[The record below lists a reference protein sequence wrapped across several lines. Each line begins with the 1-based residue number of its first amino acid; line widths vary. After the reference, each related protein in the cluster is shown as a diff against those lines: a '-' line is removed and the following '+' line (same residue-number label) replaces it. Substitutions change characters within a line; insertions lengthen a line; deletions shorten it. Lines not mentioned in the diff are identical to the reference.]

1 MAQQKADLQRLQG
14 AAGEITAEAAI
25 RHKTADIEAE
35 AAADQA
41 QAVADWQ
48 AQQKVAGVE
57 ENLDD
62 DFDDDFDD
70 DETIRDLE
78 SKRLAA
84 LKARFNKEKSFHA
97 QGHGEYREI
106 CEEEFLKEVC
116 GSTHVAVHFYHDEFF
131 RCKILDK
138 HLREIAYNHK
148 MCKFLKINSD
158 KAPFFVNKLGIQVLP
173 TLAVFK
179 DGKVA
184 ELLMGFED
192 LGGKDEFRT
201 AVLEHWLATQG
212 CIKLKKGCTPEGDC
226 CDDESENSDDDDEV
240 HFGDED

>member
-1 MAQQKADLQRLQG
+1 MAQKADLQRLQG

-35 AAADQA
+35 AAAEQA

-48 AQQKVAGVE
+48 SRQKVAAVE

-62 DFDDDFDD
+62 EFDDNFDD

-84 LKARFNKEKSFHA
+84 LKARFNKEKEFHA

-131 RCKILDK
+131 RCKIMDK

-148 MCKFLKINSD
+148 MCKFLKINAD
-158 KAPFFVNKLGIQVLP
+158 KAPFFVGKLGIRILP
-173 TLAVFK
+173 CLVCFENGVATDRLIGTMELGNCEDFSAAQLALRL
-179 DGKVA
+179 A
-184 ELLMGFED
+184 E
-192 LGGKDEFRT
+192 
-201 AVLEHWLATQG
+201 
-212 CIKLKKGCTPEGDC
+212 KGCLDYEGNG
-226 CDDESENSDDDDEV
+226 DDLD
-240 HFGDED
+240 